1 MDWRRVAS
9 MSGWACSVVWMV
21 LGECVM
27 GAGVKA
33 SHGGSWMGFL
43 FGDLLDALYKA
54 AEDICVWG

>member
-1 MDWRRVAS
+1 